1 MPDRQPVW
9 SVCDSSRAVVRS
21 YVVGKVAGTKTAP
34 SLMGSVLCCAQLEFI
49 SIHCLRDSD
58 RPTMLLSLSDSLSSS
73 SAYVLSRAPFL
84 CAVTATFYSHV
95 SSLMC
100 AKCVTIS
107 LSLSSCLFSRCP
119 IILFH
124 SVHPTFFA
132 VTSLDLVIAQ
142 SPLPRSSSSLRHP
155 SWVKTSRGEL

>member
-1 MPDRQPVW
+1 MFFL
-9 SVCDSSRAVVRS
+9 SVDSF
-21 YVVGKVAGTKTAP
+21 P
-34 SLMGSVLCCAQLEFI
+34 C
-49 SIHCLRDSD
+49 
-58 RPTMLLSLSDSLSSS
+58 
-73 SAYVLSRAPFL
+73 APFL
-84 CAVTATFYSHV
+84 CAVTAIFYSHV

-124 SVHPTFFA
+124 SVHPTFLA

-142 SPLPRSSSSLRHP
+142 SPLPSSSLRHP
-155 SWVKTSRGEL
+155 SWVKTSREGALKARLSWRNNHNLQILTSLMDHGRGKGESGIVRDGPRSIVAAAAHVATHTQILGKL